1 LRALKYCN
9 SYYASTDAVDPR
21 APGLSTHEPD
31 LIVFNDPTF
40 DPARR
45 IEIDR
50 SVALDRMSRMR
61 QLSTAERNFPSA
73 KGSWIAQW

>member
-1 LRALKYCN
+1 M
-9 SYYASTDAVDPR
+9 
-21 APGLSTHEPD
+21 
-31 LIVFNDPTF
+31 F

-73 KGSWIAQW
+73 K